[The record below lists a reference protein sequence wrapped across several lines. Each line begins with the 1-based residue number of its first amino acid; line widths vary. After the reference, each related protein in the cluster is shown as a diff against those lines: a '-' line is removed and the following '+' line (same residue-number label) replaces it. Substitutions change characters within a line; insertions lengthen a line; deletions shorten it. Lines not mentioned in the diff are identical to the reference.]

1 MVRRSY
7 CDSSPA
13 PNFTRMSENT
23 YPWDKN
29 HPDLVSSMNED
40 FEFSMSNDMQIG
52 VDFGE
57 IVWENDFNFF
67 VVSQEELLSLRNESG
82 TRTTIIIKMK
92 GDVDI
97 MVTPLI
103 LESLQRYSEKYMS
116 LIGYFIRRTM
126 L

>member
-13 PNFTRMSENT
+13 PNFRMTENT

-29 HPDLVSSMNED
+29 HPDLVSGMNDD
-40 FEFSMSNDMQIG
+40 FELSEYPRSSTSATIAVKFIKLP
-52 VDFGE
+52 
-57 IVWENDFNFF
+57 FF
-67 VVSQEELLSLRNESG
+67 PVSQEELLSLRNESG
-82 TRTTIIIKMK
+82 TKTTVIIKMK

-103 LESLQRYSEKYMS
+103 LESLQRSD
-116 LIGYFIRRTM
+116 
-126 L
+126 